1 MQSMQ
6 IPAMNGYSQLGTS
19 LSESLFSH
27 FAPSFVERGNAERP
41 DKAFQGNYLDV
52 PGGTAGSPGSMGG
65 GSFGSSFA
73 ACGRRH
79 ESAMATDAMPGRC
92 YWPESEL
99 LIKIKILINVTL
111 TRSHKAIQFV
121 EYMRSC
127 GSHGIHR
134 SISFTFFC
142 SLEKKSRFL

>member
-6 IPAMNGYSQLGTS
+6 IPTMNGYSQLGTS

-52 PGGTAGSPGSMGG
+52 PGGTTGSPGSMGG

-73 ACGRRH
+73 TCGRRH

-92 YWPESEL
+92 YWPESECNFNKNKKL
-99 LIKIKILINVTL
+99 NIPSVTP
-111 TRSHKAIQFV
+111 KIQFV
-121 EYMRSC
+121 EFPCADRRIC
-127 GSHGIHR
+127 I
-134 SISFTFFC
+134 
-142 SLEKKSRFL
+142 

>member
-19 LSESLFSH
+19 LSESLFLH
-27 FAPSFVERGNAERP
+27 FAPSFIERDNAERP

-92 YWPESEL
+92 YWPESERDL
-99 LIKIKILINVTL
+99 NINRKPNISNVNPRSKIKE
-111 TRSHKAIQFV
+111 R
-121 EYMRSC
+121 
-127 GSHGIHR
+127 
-134 SISFTFFC
+134 
-142 SLEKKSRFL
+142 